1 MKTYI
6 VSFIFITLSYVGF
19 SQPIIEFEKNYG
31 GSFEELRTSFIKSLD
46 GGYVFTCRS
55 ASNDIDV
62 SGNNGAGDYWVVK
75 LSESY
80 DIEWQNSYGGSA
92 WETPYNIIQTS
103 DGGYIIS
110 GRSSSIDG
118 DVTGNHGL
126 SDIWVLKLDSGGNIE
141 WQNSYG
147 GSNSEVGGEVIS
159 TLEGGYIVLSGTYSN
174 DGDVTL
180 NHGGSDVWIVKLD
193 SLGVIEWEKSY
204 GGSNHEEAAF
214 ILQTNDGGFV
224 FASETKSNDGDI
236 TVNNGISDY
245 WVVKIN
251 SVGLIEWEK
260 TYGGT
265 ETDIPKYITQTID
278 GGYLVSGFSDSVDG
292 DVSFNY
298 GNRDAWVVKIDSF
311 GSIDWEKS
319 YGGSENDYILF
330 ANQETDNSFLFS
342 GSSYSNDGNLT
353 ENNGER
359 DSWIFKTTE
368 EGELIWQKSFGG
380 SGNEESHKALINED
394 SSIITIGESTS
405 SDGDVSLNYGDF
417 DVWLVQFSENLSIND
432 DNLVDFLIYPNPTND
447 IVTIKAEDLKEITIY
462 NSLGKKVYFKELSG
476 ESTANID
483 VSHLAK
489 GVYTVVVLASNQQ
502 TVKKFIIK

>member
-1 MKTYI
+1 MK
-6 VSFIFITLSYVGF
+6 
-19 SQPIIEFEKNYG
+19 KNYG
-31 GSFEELRTSFIKSLD
+31 GSFEELRTSFIRSLD

-62 SGNNGAGDYWVVK
+62 SGNNGTGDYWVVK
-75 LSESY
+75 LSDSF

-110 GRSSSIDG
+110 GRSSSNDG

-147 GSNSEVGGEVIS
+147 GSNSEHGGKVIS
-159 TLEGGYIVLSGTYSN
+159 TLDGGYVILSDTYSN
-174 DGDVTL
+174 DGDVSL
-180 NHGGSDVWIVKLD
+180 NHGGSDVWIIKID
-193 SLGVIEWEKSY
+193 NLGVIEWEKSY
-204 GGSNHEEAAF
+204 GGSDHEEAAF
-214 ILQTNDGGFV
+214 ILQTNDGGFI

-236 TVNNGISDY
+236 TINNGVSDY

-251 SVGLIEWEK
+251 SVGLIE
-260 TYGGT
+260 
-265 ETDIPKYITQTID
+265 
-278 GGYLVSGFSDSVDG
+278 
-292 DVSFNY
+292 
-298 GNRDAWVVKIDSF
+298 
-311 GSIDWEKS
+311 WEKS

-359 DSWIFKTTE
+359 DSWIFKTTV
-368 EGELIWQKSFGG
+368 EGVIIWQKSFGG
-380 SGNEESHKALINED
+380 SGNEEAHKALINED
-394 SSIITIGESTS
+394 SSIITIGESNS

-432 DNLVDFLIYPNPTND
+432 DNLVDFLIYPNPTDD

-462 NSLGKKVYFKELSG
+462 NILGKKVYFKELSG
-476 ESTANID
+476 DSTANID

-489 GVYTVVVLASNQQ
+489 GVYTVVVSTSNQQ
-502 TVKKFIIK
+502 EVKKLLIN